1 MTPAHAPKHRAS
13 CPGSRAR
20 RSVTTRLARVALGVF
35 CVQTAS
41 TLLHTP
47 SVIGSAQAASVV
59 TMPGTPAAPAAGP
72 SPAVT
77 PAVTLA
83 AVPSVAPA
91 AAPDAAPDA
100 PGASPSNGRRPAPLS
115 ASPGTLPSTPSGVAT
130 LADLAKRNV
139 LVIIRHAN
147 APGVGDPAGYNLD
160 DCSTQRNLD
169 DKGREQAAAIG
180 RAWKQAGIF
189 PTRVWTSAWCRCIE
203 TAQRMAL
210 GPVALLPQLN
220 SSFEDAG
227 SRARQTDALFQF
239 IKGLKPNGGPYLMV
253 THQVN
258 ISAISNDWVETGAG
272 VVLDLKPDGTWT
284 MRKLAQ

>member
-1 MTPAHAPKHRAS
+1 MSPANLGNDRADRCAS
-13 CPGSRAR
+13 PDGK
-20 RSVTTRLARVALGVF
+20 SVAVRLSLTCGVF
-35 CVQTAS
+35 VLLAVSGVFDAS
-41 TLLHTP
+41 LAAGP
-47 SVIGSAQAASVV
+47 AQA
-59 TMPGTPAAPAAGP
+59 PAAPALAATPPVP
-72 SPAVT
+72 SPA
-77 PAVTLA
+77 AM
-83 AVPSVAPA
+83 PA
-91 AAPDAAPDA
+91 ASSSAARSVGSIPESPAAP
-100 PGASPSNGRRPAPLS
+100 PL
-115 ASPGTLPSTPSGVAT
+115 TPSGVAT
-130 LADLAKRNV
+130 LADLAKPNV

-160 DCSTQRNLD
+160 DCATQRNLD

-227 SRARQTDALFQF
+227 SRSRQTDALFQF
-239 IKGLKPNGGPYLMV
+239 IRNLKPNGGPYLMV

-272 VVLDLKPDGTWT
+272 VVLDLKKDGTWT

>member
-1 MTPAHAPKHRAS
+1 MTLAHPRTDDAAHRHVPLRNAPQR
-13 CPGSRAR
+13 
-20 RSVTTRLARVALGVF
+20 RLANVAAYALALLAVMAPLDRLS
-35 CVQTAS
+35 AS
-41 TLLHTP
+41 
-47 SVIGSAQAASVV
+47 GNAQAASAA
-59 TMPGTPAAPAAGP
+59 PHPAA
-72 SPAVT
+72 
-77 PAVTLA
+77 
-83 AVPSVAPA
+83 
-91 AAPDAAPDA
+91 
-100 PGASPSNGRRPAPLS
+100 
-115 ASPGTLPSTPSGVAT
+115 PSGVAT
-130 LADLAKRNV
+130 LADLAQRNM

-147 APGVGDPAGYNLD
+147 APGVGDPPGYNLD

-203 TAQRMAL
+203 TAQRMEL

-220 SSFEDAG
+220 SSFEDSG
-227 SRARQTDALFQF
+227 SRARQTDALFKF

-272 VVLDLKPDGTWT
+272 IVLDLKPDGTWT
-284 MRKLAQ
+284 LRKLAQ

>member
-1 MTPAHAPKHRAS
+1 MTPAHARTHRAS
-13 CPGSRAR
+13 CRGSRVR
-20 RSVTTRLARVALGVF
+20 SSVTARLARVALGAFSVLA
-35 CVQTAS
+35 AS
-41 TLLHTP
+41 AFLHTP
-47 SVIGSAQAASVV
+47 SVIGTAQAASVV

-77 PAVTLA
+77 PAVP
-83 AVPSVAPA
+83 PSVTPTVKPNA
-91 AAPDAAPDA
+91 ASDAA
-100 PGASPSNGRRPAPLS
+100 PGASPSNGRIAAPLS

-203 TAQRMAL
+203 TAQRMEL